1 MKIYKLQE
9 YAEIPSFATEG
20 SACFDLKT
28 VFDDKVKI
36 KSINPHNRTL
46 ELSPKKDGE
55 RFVFQLQPQ
64 FRTLLP
70 TGLIFDIPEKHML
83 SVHIRSSMAY
93 KYGITLANST
103 GIIDSDYVEELYIM
117 VINTGDT
124 PINIYSGDR
133 VAQARLEKLTAKYTL
148 EETTERPER
157 KTDRDGGIGSTG
169 VN

>member
-1 MKIYKLQE
+1 MNIFKIHD
-9 YAEIPSFATEG
+9 YAEIPTFATKG

-28 VFDDKVKI
+28 VFDDKIKI
-36 KSINPHNRTL
+36 KSINPHNREL
-46 ELSPKKDGE
+46 ELAPKRDGN

-70 TGLIFDIPEKHML
+70 TGLIFDIPEKYML
-83 SVHIRSSMAY
+83 KVYIRSSMAY
-93 KYGITLANST
+93 KYGITLANSV
-103 GIIDSDYVEELYIM
+103 GIIDSDYVEELYVM

-133 VAQARLEKLTAKYTL
+133 VAQAKLEKLPAVYTL
-148 EETTERPER
+148 DEITEKPER